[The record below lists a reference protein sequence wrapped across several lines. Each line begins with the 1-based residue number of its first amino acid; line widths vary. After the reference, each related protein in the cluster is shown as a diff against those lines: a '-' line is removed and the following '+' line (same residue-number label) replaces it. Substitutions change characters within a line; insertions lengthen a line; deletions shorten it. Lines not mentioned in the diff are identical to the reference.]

1 MNRIGVPD
9 SEHKE
14 LVAYLK
20 KTYRYEDG
28 GIVNRKTGR
37 RPTDKRMANG
47 YLIMSFGFKGKNYC
61 TTLHRIVWA
70 LCNNELPTQT
80 IDHMNGDRQDNHIEN
95 LRVVSMTDNKLNMLL
110 PWKPNQKTNVTGI
123 EMIGRKY
130 RTWIHGR
137 RLNFLNPYE
146 AFYWAIAC
154 GKRYRSGLCPS
165 E

>member
-47 YLIMSFGFKGKNYC
+47 YLIMSFAFKGKNYC

-70 LCNNELPTQT
+70 LCYNELPEKT
-80 IDHMNGDRQDNHIEN
+80 IDHMNGNRLDNRIEN
-95 LRVVSMTDNKLNMLL
+95 LREVTPSENCLNRLR
-110 PWKPNQKTNVTGI
+110 PWKPNPSTGLPGVSKSGDRFAV
-123 EMIGRKY
+123 EVGAKCLFFRNK
-130 RTWIHGR
+130 
-137 RLNFLNPYE
+137 FE
-146 AFYWAIAC
+146 AFHTLTML
-154 GKRYRSGLCPS
+154 GRMFR
-165 E
+165 EDEE